1 MAQADCPDNS
11 SSPDQILKQASSSA
25 SQTAVERMF
34 DRIAPTY
41 ALLNHVLS
49 FGQDFTWR
57 RKLARSLSED
67 HPIEVLDLATG
78 TGDLLIS
85 MFRCRTAISK
95 GVGLDISENM
105 LAVCRKNIERAG
117 LTDRVVLMQ
126 ADAAR
131 THLPDSGFD
140 VVTMAFGIRNVSD
153 PAGTLR
159 EMHRLLRQ
167 GGRVL
172 ILEFSLPAKGLLRS
186 LYLIYLRHFVPLA
199 GYLVS
204 RDKGAYRYLNTT
216 IEGFSRS
223 CDLPELMRKA
233 GFVDVDAKPMTF
245 GTVSLYSGCKPRIAE

>member
-1 MAQADCPDNS
+1 
-11 SSPDQILKQASSSA
+11 
-25 SQTAVERMF
+25 MF

-57 RKLARSLSED
+57 RKLARLID
-67 HPIEVLDLATG
+67 QDRPIEVLDLATG

-85 MFRCRTAISK
+85 MLRERANISTAM
-95 GVGLDISENM
+95 GLDISENM
-105 LAVCRKNIERAG
+105 LAVCRKNVERAG
-117 LTDRVVLMQ
+117 LNDRVVLMQ
-126 ADAAR
+126 ADAVR
-131 THLPDSGFD
+131 THLPDCGFD
-140 VVTMAFGIRNVSD
+140 VVTMAFGVRNVSD
-153 PAGTLR
+153 PGGTLS

-172 ILEFSLPAKGLLRS
+172 ILEFSLPTNRFLRS
-186 LYLIYLRHFVPLA
+186 LYLVYLRYFVPFA

-216 IEGFSRS
+216 IEGFSRT

-233 GFVDVDAKPMTF
+233 GFVDVDAKPLTF
-245 GTVSLYSGCKPRIAE
+245 GTVSLYSACKPRIAE